1 VTRRESVIAWSIVT
15 LGGTYGLFLIAYAIC
30 RG

>member
-1 VTRRESVIAWSIVT
+1 VTRLENVIAWSIVAI
-15 LGGTYGLFLIAYAIC
+15 GAGYGLFLIAYAVS

>member
-1 VTRRESVIAWSIVT
+1 MTRLESVIAWSIVAI
-15 LGGTYGLFLIAYAIC
+15 GAGYGLFLIAYAVC

>member
-1 VTRRESVIAWSIVT
+1 MTRLESVIAWSIVAI
-15 LGGTYGLFLIAYAIC
+15 GAGYGLFLIAYAAC

>member
-1 VTRRESVIAWSIVT
+1 MTRLESAIAWSIVAI
-15 LGGTYGLFLIAYAIC
+15 GAGYGLFLIAYAVC